1 MINSLKHRKGN
12 TMDRTVEEL
21 KREFAEFKA
30 EIKALNDGY
39 VKLEKEMKDCIAEG
53 EAACKEAEKTIAK
66 MDELITY
73 YKEELND

>member
-1 MINSLKHRKGN
+1 
-12 TMDRTVEEL
+12 
-21 KREFAEFKA
+21 
-30 EIKALNDGY
+30 
-39 VKLEKEMKDCIAEG
+39 MKDCIAEG